1 MIPAG
6 FLNLSEFSKNVL
18 KLSFSTVVASAV
30 GLLTLPIITNIF
42 SISDLGKYQLL
53 VSIITMIGVVASLRY
68 DMAIILPKEDAVA
81 SIMFKLS
88 FLVLVGVTLVTAAVF
103 YFFRYPLLIL
113 LNAVELVNVALLIP
127 AGVFFYGL
135 LEIIKYGLV
144 RKKKFSEFALVRV
157 YQVSTTQFSAIG
169 FGWFYPDF
177 FTLVGC
183 YIFGLLI
190 ASFFYIKKSMI
201 IIQEKTAHSIKN
213 LAIQYKKFPLVNS
226 SIVFLNTLSLEI
238 PVFFLAKYFSMEMV
252 GLYMLANRIS
262 VIPMSLFGTSV
273 TKVYFQKATDTFNHK
288 PEQLLNVYKK
298 TVQRLAGIGLVPF
311 LSIFL
316 FAPFFMKLIFGN
328 EWQFSGVIIQILAIG
343 MFMQFTTSPISTTFT
358 IMNKQEIA
366 LYLTIVSLAVRFGSM
381 YFFRSDIESVFWA
394 LTLSTALFYLVYN
407 LFIYRIILLEIR
419 KNEKNVSK

>member
-81 SIMFKLS
+81 LIMFKLS
-88 FLVLVGVTLVTAAVF
+88 LLVLVGVTLVTAAVF
-103 YFFRYPLLIL
+103 YFFRYPLLTL

-169 FGWFYPDF
+169 FGWFYPVF

-201 IIQEKTAHSIKN
+201 MIQEKTAHSIKN

-226 SIVFLNTLSLEI
+226 SIVFLNTLSLEV

-343 MFMQFTTSPISTTFT
+343 MFMQFTTSPISTTLT

-366 LYLTIVSLAVRFGSM
+366 LYLTVFSLVVRFSTM
-381 YFFRSDIESVFWA
+381 FLFRHNIGQMLWA
-394 LTLSTALFYLVYN
+394 LSISTAIFYLFYNY
-407 LFIYRIILLEIR
+407 FIMLTIKKSI
-419 KNEKNVSK
+419 KT

>member
-81 SIMFKLS
+81 LIMFKLS
-88 FLVLVGVTLVTAAVF
+88 LLVLVGVTLVTAAVF
-103 YFFRYPLLIL
+103 YFFRYPLLTL

-201 IIQEKTAHSIKN
+201 MIQEKTAHSIKN

-226 SIVFLNTLSLEI
+226 SIVFLNTLSLEV

-343 MFMQFTTSPISTTFT
+343 MFMQFTTSPISTTLT

-366 LYLTIVSLAVRFGSM
+366 LYLTVFSLVVRFSTM
-381 YFFRSDIESVFWA
+381 FLFRHNIGQMLWA
-394 LTLSTALFYLVYN
+394 LSISTAIFYLFYNY
-407 LFIYRIILLEIR
+407 FIMLTIKKSIKI
-419 KNEKNVSK
+419 

>member
-1 MIPAG
+1 MIPKR

-18 KLSFSTVVASAV
+18 NLSSSTVVASAV

-42 SISDLGKYQLL
+42 AISDLGRYQLL
-53 VSIITMIGVVASLRY
+53 VSIIGMLGVVASLRY
-68 DMAIILPKEDAVA
+68 DMAIILPKEDSEA
-81 SIMFKLS
+81 SEIFKLS
-88 FLVLVGVTLVTAAVF
+88 FFVLVGVTLLSAVVF
-103 YFFRYPLLIL
+103 YFFRYPLLTL
-113 LNAVELVNVALLIP
+113 LNAVELIDIALLIP
-127 AGVFFYGL
+127 VGVFFYGL
-135 LEIIKYGLV
+135 MEIIKYGLV
-144 RKKKFSEFALVRV
+144 RKKKFSEFALVRFC
-157 YQVSTTQFSAIG
+157 QVSTTQFSAIG

-177 FTLVGC
+177 FTLVGS
-183 YIFGLLI
+183 YIFGFLI
-190 ASFFYIKKSMI
+190 ASILYINKSI
-201 IIQEKTAHSIKN
+201 ITVQEKTTHSIKN
-213 LAIQYKKFPLVNS
+213 VALQYKKFPLINS
-226 SIVFLNTLSLEI
+226 SMVFLNTLSIAL
-238 PVFFLAKYFSMEMV
+238 PVFFIAKYFSMEMV

-262 VIPMSLFGTSV
+262 VIPMSLLGTSV

-366 LYLTIVSLAVRFGSM
+366 LYLTVFSLVVRFSTM
-381 YFFRSDIESVFWA
+381 FLFRHNIGQMLWA
-394 LTLSTALFYLVYN
+394 LSISTAIFYLFYNY
-407 LFIYRIILLEIR
+407 FIMLTIKKSIKI
-419 KNEKNVSK
+419 

>member
-30 GLLTLPIITNIF
+30 GLLTLPIITNLF

-103 YFFRYPLLIL
+103 YFFRYPLLTL

-144 RKKKFSEFALVRV
+144 RKRKFSEFALVRV

-169 FGWFYPDF
+169 FGWYYPVF

-190 ASFFYIKKSMI
+190 ASFFYIKKSI
-201 IIQEKTAHSIKN
+201 RR
-213 LAIQYKKFPLVNS
+213 
-226 SIVFLNTLSLEI
+226 
-238 PVFFLAKYFSMEMV
+238 KY
-252 GLYMLANRIS
+252 
-262 VIPMSLFGTSV
+262 TS
-273 TKVYFQKATDTFNHK
+273 
-288 PEQLLNVYKK
+288 
-298 TVQRLAGIGLVPF
+298 
-311 LSIFL
+311 
-316 FAPFFMKLIFGN
+316 
-328 EWQFSGVIIQILAIG
+328 
-343 MFMQFTTSPISTTFT
+343 
-358 IMNKQEIA
+358 
-366 LYLTIVSLAVRFGSM
+366 
-381 YFFRSDIESVFWA
+381 
-394 LTLSTALFYLVYN
+394 
-407 LFIYRIILLEIR
+407 
-419 KNEKNVSK
+419 

>member
-30 GLLTLPIITNIF
+30 GRLTLPIITNIF

-103 YFFRYPLLIL
+103 YFFRYPLLTL

-177 FTLVGC
+177 FILVGC

-201 IIQEKTAHSIKN
+201 MIQEKTAHSIKN

>member
-81 SIMFKLS
+81 LIMFKLS
-88 FLVLVGVTLVTAAVF
+88 LLVLVGVTLVTAAVF
-103 YFFRYPLLIL
+103 YFFRYPLLTL

-169 FGWFYPDF
+169 FGWFYPGF

-201 IIQEKTAHSIKN
+201 MIQEKTAHSIKN

-226 SIVFLNTLSLEI
+226 SIVFLNTLSLEV

-343 MFMQFTTSPISTTFT
+343 MFMQFTTSPISTTLT

-366 LYLTIVSLAVRFGSM
+366 LYLTVFSLVVRFSTM
-381 YFFRSDIESVFWA
+381 FLFRHNIGQMLWA
-394 LTLSTALFYLVYN
+394 LSISTAIFYLFYNY
-407 LFIYRIILLEIR
+407 FIMLTIKKSIKI
-419 KNEKNVSK
+419 

>member
-103 YFFRYPLLIL
+103 YFFRYPLLTL

-177 FTLVGC
+177 FPLVGC

-201 IIQEKTAHSIKN
+201 MIQEKTAHSIKN

-343 MFMQFTTSPISTTFT
+343 MFMQFATSPISTTFT

-407 LFIYRIILLEIR
+407 LFIYRIILIEIR
-419 KNEKNVSK
+419 KNVSK